1 MKLTQDLRYAVRQF
15 RRYPTFTFI
24 AVLTLALANGA
35 NTSVFTVLNGLL
47 LRMLP
52 VKGPQH
58 LVVVGDATRASSR
71 SNGTPR
77 IDVFSYPLYKDL
89 RDHNSVFERLSA
101 GATDHHIEVDPE
113 NSQFTDQKITGRIV
127 GGNYFTVLGVKAAV
141 GRLFFDTDDSVEGAN
156 PVVVL
161 GYQYWQRKFAGST
174 SILNRDIRLNGFRFT
189 VIGVAPAGFD
199 GDVVGERMNLFVP
212 LSMQPHIVRGRHW
225 RNNRN
230 VSWLSLIARLKPG
243 TSLAQAEA
251 NVNLVFQQAL
261 KGDYG
266 AALSADDRNA
276 IRDTHEIG
284 VRMALGAVPFDV
296 MRLVLR
302 ETLLLLGVGLAVG
315 IPLSLASTRL
325 LHSCLFGL
333 KGTDPVSLITVVVL
347 LGIVATVAGFI
358 PARRAAGIDPM
369 RALRY
374 E

>member
-1 MKLTQDLRYAVRQF
+1 M
-15 RRYPTFTFI
+15 
-24 AVLTLALANGA
+24 
-35 NTSVFTVLNGLL
+35 
-47 LRMLP
+47 
-52 VKGPQH
+52 
-58 LVVVGDATRASSR
+58 
-71 SNGTPR
+71 
-77 IDVFSYPLYKDL
+77 
-89 RDHNSVFERLSA
+89 
-101 GATDHHIEVDPE
+101 
-113 NSQFTDQKITGRIV
+113 
-127 GGNYFTVLGVKAAV
+127 
-141 GRLFFDTDDSVEGAN
+141 
-156 PVVVL
+156 
-161 GYQYWQRKFAGST
+161 
-174 SILNRDIRLNGFRFT
+174 
-189 VIGVAPAGFD
+189 APAGFD